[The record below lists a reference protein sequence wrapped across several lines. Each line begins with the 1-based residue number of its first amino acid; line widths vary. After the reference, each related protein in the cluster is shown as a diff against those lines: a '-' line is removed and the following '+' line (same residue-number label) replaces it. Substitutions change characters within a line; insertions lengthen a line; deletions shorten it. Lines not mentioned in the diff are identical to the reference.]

1 MFIDNKQN
9 TLITERSSKDIWY
22 KLNEFPLLETKSE
35 IHNITKLT
43 KFKEFISGNSLLITK
58 ENQKKDRVKHMCSK
72 SSGKQRPSKWR
83 KHKDAYSKLLG
94 TGPYDMIFVKGR
106 GEFLKK

>member
-1 MFIDNKQN
+1 MIYESFG
-9 TLITERSSKDIWY
+9 SCG
-22 KLNEFPLLETKSE
+22 
-35 IHNITKLT
+35 NI
-43 KFKEFISGNSLLITK
+43 GP
-58 ENQKKDRVKHMCSK
+58 KDRVKHMCSK

-106 GEFLKK
+106 GEFLKKLKILSKLCHYTKIVIIVNCDFFFFF